1 MEGSPLKVEHVEECS
16 DEAVICRK
24 RKRKKTVQGSPLRI
38 KVECVEECSDEVGR
52 FGKKKKKKE
61 KHQKSKSSSKHESKH
76 ERALK
81 IQEIK
86 KKSHHQKLQE
96 KFLND
101 LNVEQSHE
109 GMCMDDK
116 YGELHS
122 GTFRSQRVM
131 AYSGNNP

>member
-1 MEGSPLKVEHVEECS
+1 MEELS
-16 DEAVICRK
+16 DELERS
-24 RKRKKTVQGSPLRI
+24 G
-38 KVECVEECSDEVGR
+38 
-52 FGKKKKKKE
+52 GKKKKKK
-61 KHQKSKSSSKHESKH
+61 KHKKSKSSSKHESKH

-131 AYSGNNP
+131 AYSGNIT